1 MLNGLEPKPDH
12 HFLTSIDMTTKLI
25 TYKRILCPV
34 DYSVHSIAAVKHAIS
49 ISAKFGGRI
58 ILVNIFNLPKATAI
72 TGISDEVFTIEKKQ
86 LEDFAK
92 TYSIPDLDMQLLVNM
107 GHVGKE
113 IIDTAI
119 QNEVDLIVM
128 GSHGYSGLERM
139 LLGSTAE
146 YILEHS
152 KIPTLIIRI

>member
-1 MLNGLEPKPDH
+1 
-12 HFLTSIDMTTKLI
+12 MTNKLI

-34 DYSVHSIAAVKHAIS
+34 DYSVHSIAALKHAIS
-49 ISAKFGGRI
+49 ISVKFGARI
-58 ILVNIFNLPKATAI
+58 ILLNVFNLPGTTAV
-72 TGISDEVFTIEKKQ
+72 TGVSDEAFDFEKKQ

-92 TYSIPDLDMQLLVNM
+92 TYSIPDLDMQLHVNL

-119 QNEVDLIVM
+119 QNEADLIVI
-128 GSHGYSGLERM
+128 GSHGYSGLQRM

-146 YILEHS
+146 YVLEHS
-152 KIPTLIIRI
+152 KIPTLIIRA

>member
-1 MLNGLEPKPDH
+1 
-12 HFLTSIDMTTKLI
+12 MTNKLI

-58 ILVNIFNLPKATAI
+58 ILINVFNLPEATAI
-72 TGISDEVFTIEKKQ
+72 TGFQDEVLAFEKKQ

-92 TYSIPDLDMQLLVNM
+92 TYSIPELDVQLYVNL

-113 IIDTAI
+113 IIDTAL
-119 QNEVDLIVM
+119 QNEADLIVM
-128 GSHGYSGLERM
+128 GSHGYSGLKRM

-146 YILEHS
+146 YILEHC
-152 KIPTLIIRI
+152 KIPTLIIRN

>member
-1 MLNGLEPKPDH
+1 
-12 HFLTSIDMTTKLI
+12 MTKQLI

-34 DYSVHSIAAVKHAIS
+34 DYSDHSIAAVKHAIS
-49 ISAKFGGRI
+49 ISAKFGGSI
-58 ILVNIFNLPKATAI
+58 ILVNIFNLPDATVF
-72 TGISDEVFTIEKKQ
+72 TGVSDEVLAFEKKQ

-92 TYSIPDLDMQLLVNM
+92 TYSIPNLDMQLYVNL

-119 QNEVDLIVM
+119 QNEADLIVM

-139 LLGSTAE
+139 LVGSTAE

-152 KIPTLIIRI
+152 KIPALIIRI